1 MAGHSKWA
9 NIQHRKSRQDAKKA
23 KVFTKLA
30 KEITVAAKMG
40 GPDPEANPRLRAA
53 MVAARK
59 ISMPGDNIKRAI
71 DKSTSA
77 DAGNLEEILYEG
89 YGPAGTAFLVECLT
103 DNRNRTAS
111 EVRSIFSKS
120 GGNLGESGS
129 VGWQFDKKGY
139 LTIPK
144 GDKTED
150 DMTEICL
157 EVGAEDIEDGD
168 EFWAIISAPE
178 DLHSVREALEAQGLD
193 VESAKW
199 EMLPQNHIQVEGDT
213 LEKVIRLMER
223 LEDND
228 DVQNVW
234 NNADFDEDAVS

>member
-53 MVAARK
+53 IVAARK

-77 DAGNLEEILYEG
+77 DEANLEEILYEG

-120 GGNLGESGS
+120 GGNMGESGS

-144 GDKTED
+144 GDKSED

-178 DLHSVREALEAQGLD
+178 DLHAVREALEAEGLE

-199 EMLPQNHIQVEGDT
+199 EMLPQNHIQVEGET
-213 LEKVIRLMER
+213 LEKVIRLMEK

-234 NNADFDEDAVS
+234 NNADFDEAEVS